1 MRGES
6 IRRRGVLAALLLA
19 LLVLCAACGP
29 AQGETGSSAPSDPG
43 ETASAPPEETVPAPA
58 EPVEYDFSGVVLD
71 EQTGALT
78 GFEGLPWGYALPAEL
93 TEDLPEMLVVSI
105 ANGNAQF
112 AGLNMMATYSFQQ
125 SREGEGK
132 VLQMGEYLRQGYG
145 NTAEDWME
153 QAAADFNQVIA
164 YLTGLYGGPTTYA
177 LTFDDGRE
185 PETLTAP
192 LSAAQFGAEGVDGC
206 AAYWHEL
213 EGTAISVRLEDSY
226 GGALFVDFIQKPG
239 E

>member
-1 MRGES
+1 MKGKV
-6 IRRRGVLAALLLA
+6 IPKRGVLTVLLLA
-19 LLVLCAACGP
+19 LLLLCAACGP
-29 AQGETGSSAPSDPG
+29 AQGETESPDPG
-43 ETASAPPEETVPAPA
+43 ETASTPPEETVPAPA

-93 TEDLPEMLVVSI
+93 TADLPEMPVVSI
-105 ANGNAQF
+105 VNGNAQF
-112 AGLNMMATYSFQQ
+112 AGLNMMAYYSFQQ
-125 SREGEGK
+125 SREGEGM
-132 VLQMGEYLRQGYG
+132 VMQMGEYIRQGY
-145 NTAEDWME
+145 NTGEDWME

-164 YLTGLYGGPTTYA
+164 YLTDLYGGPTTYA

-185 PETLTAP
+185 AETLTAP

-206 AAYWHEL
+206 AAYWYEL
-213 EGTAISVRLEDSY
+213 EGTAISVRLGDSY